1 MIDHVWT
8 VICSRAVI
16 DRDSNNVSIQNV
28 IEQLTVKDEPKPGM
42 MVPILLEAVT
52 LWVRADPNVPGQARA
67 RLTFLSPSG
76 KAFGS
81 VESEIDLSK
90 FERYRSRVHFQGLP
104 IEEPGRHVFCVELQE
119 EGKGGWRQV
128 AVVPLSVVF
137 TPSEETWQAG
147 GR

>member
-28 IEQLTVKDEPKPGM
+28 IEQLTIRDEPKPGM

-52 LWVRADPNVPGQARA
+52 LWVRAKPDIPGRART

-81 VESEIDLSK
+81 IESEIDLSK
-90 FERYRSRVHFQGLP
+90 FERYRSRVHFSGLP
-104 IEEPGRHVFCVELQE
+104 IEEPGRHVFCVELQK
-119 EGKGGWRQV
+119 EGEDEWRQV
-128 AVVPLSVVF
+128 AVIPLSVVF
-137 TPSEETWQAG
+137 NPSEAEQAEG
-147 GR
+147 E